1 LREGC
6 CHVKLLIAIV
16 HDQCSG
22 KLAEQLVAKGYRS
35 TKLSSTGG
43 FLRAGS
49 TTLLI
54 GVEADQVEAVLAVIK
69 SACRTSE
76 QLTPVPKEAV
86 ARLPSPPMH
95 TLSGGAV
102 VFVLNAVPWAGTLQP
117 PVERP

>member
-1 LREGC
+1 M
-6 CHVKLLIAIV
+6 KLLIAVV

-22 KLAEQLVAKGYRS
+22 RLTEQLVAKGYRS

-54 GVEADQVEAVLAVIK
+54 GVDADQVEAVLTVIK
-69 SACRTSE
+69 SVCRTGE
-76 QLTPVPKEAV
+76 QLIPSPKEAV
-86 ARLPSPPMH
+86 PGLPSSPMQ

-102 VFVLNAVPWAGTLQP
+102 VFVLNAVPWAGTLRP
-117 PVERP
+117 PVEHS

>member
-1 LREGC
+1 M
-6 CHVKLLIAIV
+6 KLLIAVV

-22 KLAEQLVAKGYRS
+22 RLTEQLVAKGYRS

-54 GVEADQVEAVLAVIK
+54 GVEAEQVESVLNVIRGV
-69 SACRTSE
+69 CHTSE
-76 QLTPVPKEAV
+76 QLTPVPKEVV
-86 ARLPSPPMH
+86 AGLSSPPLH